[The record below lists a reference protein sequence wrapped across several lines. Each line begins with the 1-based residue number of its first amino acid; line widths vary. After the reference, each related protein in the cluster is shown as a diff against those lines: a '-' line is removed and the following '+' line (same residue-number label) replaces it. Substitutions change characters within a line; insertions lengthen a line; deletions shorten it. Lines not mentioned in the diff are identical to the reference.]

1 MKFTTDAYTHD
12 RQRKLAETIHRFI
25 EYPPGTEYVDD
36 YTVFFFMIFLPPERG
51 VALINIFFL
60 KV

>member
-36 YTVFFFMIFLPPERG
+36 YTVFFFRDFSSAGAGGRF
-51 VALINIFFL
+51 N
-60 KV
+60 